1 MEYSE
6 PSLAVCEWECV
17 VIGRYYQQGAL
28 LLDAEDRE
36 VLLSLLQGL
45 ASLSFQLSYKSS
57 VLNEWTVTPLALA
70 GLCPSPPAD
79 PASQG
84 NVNASS
90 NGTRKESWDTAS
102 QSSSRGSDVAEG
114 TTEMRS
120 SNLSLDTTGSS
131 QLSSSLSSDSL
142 LQGAELRCPERDS
155 WGEIGHTDAKKP
167 YRE

>member
-1 MEYSE
+1 MH
-6 PSLAVCEWECV
+6 CCV

-70 GLCPSPPAD
+70 GLCPPPPAD
-79 PASQG
+79 LTPHA

-90 NGTRKESWDTAS
+90 NGKRKESWDTAS
-102 QSSSRGSDVAEG
+102 QSSSGGSDVAVGRGGGGEVAEG
-114 TTEMRS
+114 TAETRS

-142 LQGAELRCPERDS
+142 LQGTELRCPERDS
-155 WGEIGHTDAKKP
+155 WGEIGHNDSKKP